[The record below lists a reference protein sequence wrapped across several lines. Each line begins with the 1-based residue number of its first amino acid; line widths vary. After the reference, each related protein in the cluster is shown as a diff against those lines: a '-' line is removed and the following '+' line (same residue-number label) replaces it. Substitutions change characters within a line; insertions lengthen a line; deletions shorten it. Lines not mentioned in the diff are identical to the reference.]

1 MLNHSHRATGL
12 FAASALIAAGA
23 LLAACSPP
31 APPDTTGGLP
41 APVTEETTTVDVTY
55 SCAGVGASAAAGVL
69 PNQVV
74 SVSIGHPT
82 SPVHG
87 STFQVVVTNGTLALS
102 PAPDFLDLNAVGLGG
117 QTLLSASAGSIPNAF
132 GSPVLFTDNGVTG
145 TIPWAA
151 VNATAPASGASM
163 TITTGVV
170 NILTGTTGFVCTPV
184 GSGASVVL
192 PLS

>member
-23 LLAACSPP
+23 LLGACAP
-31 APPDTTGGLP
+31 PPDTTGGLP
-41 APVTEETTTVDVTY
+41 APVTEATTTVNVTY
-55 SCAGVGASAAAGVL
+55 SCIGVGFAASVPPAAL
-69 PNQVV
+69 PDQVV
-74 SVSIGHPT
+74 SVTIGHPT

-87 STFQVVVTNGTLALS
+87 STFQVVVTNGTFALS
-102 PAPDFLDLNAVGLGG
+102 AASPAVNLNAAGLGG
-117 QTLLSASAGSIPNAF
+117 QTILSANAGTIPNAF
-132 GSPVLFTDNGVTG
+132 GSPVYFTGNGVTG

-170 NILTGTTGFVCTPV
+170 NILSGSTGFVCTPV
-184 GSGASVVL
+184 GPSASVVL